1 MKIFDNL
8 KNIFHAAASDLT
20 AAHTSGLDLTLPRAR
35 RLSTASLAASTTL
48 PLPPVA
54 RTAASL
60 RSSSRFLATRDLSSR
75 IRPSSASDTAGA
87 ASKVRAGGGAGAGVV
102 AASSRMAASCRA
114 RAIFCRTRESNSALR
129 PASGGPGA
137 GAGGWGEGTAAR
149 GWGSGCG
156 AGTLICCS
164 CG

>member
-1 MKIFDNL
+1 MKIFDLL
-8 KNIFHAAASDLT
+8 KNIFHVASDLT

-48 PLPPVA
+48 PPLP

-60 RSSSRFLATRDLSSR
+60 RSSSCFLATRDLNSR
-75 IRPSSASDTAGA
+75 IRPASASATAGA

-114 RAIFCRTRESNSALR
+114 RAIFCRTRESNSAPR
-129 PASGGPGA
+129 PASGGSGA
-137 GAGGWGEGTAAR
+137 GAGGWAVGTAAR
-149 GWGSGCG
+149 GWGSG
-156 AGTLICCS
+156 
-164 CG
+164 

>member
-1 MKIFDNL
+1 MKIFDLL
-8 KNIFHAAASDLT
+8 KNIFHVASDLT

-48 PLPPVA
+48 PPLP

-60 RSSSRFLATRDLSSR
+60 RSSSRFLATRDLNSR
-75 IRPSSASDTAGA
+75 IRPASATAGA

-114 RAIFCRTRESNSALR
+114 RAIFCRTRESNSAPR
-129 PASGGPGA
+129 PASGGSGA
-137 GAGGWGEGTAAR
+137 GAGGWAEGTAAR
-149 GWGSGCG
+149 GWGSG
-156 AGTLICCS
+156 
-164 CG
+164 